1 MGDGRER
8 QLPLVLGKTGL
19 IDSEVDRERVKKLI
33 EDTMT
38 AMEYRATF
46 WLDQKKR
53 MSLKRTSLP
62 ITTPLVYSS
71 FNINNKE
78 TCPMHN
84 YLISSSW
91 KTGFSKPISDQA

>member
-33 EDTMT
+33 EDTTT
-38 AMEYRATF
+38 AMEYQTTF
-46 WLDQKKR
+46 RLDQEKR

-62 ITTPLVYSS
+62 IE
-71 FNINNKE
+71 I
-78 TCPMHN
+78 
-84 YLISSSW
+84 
-91 KTGFSKPISDQA
+91 G

>member
-33 EDTMT
+33 EDTT
-38 AMEYRATF
+38 TTMEYQTTF
-46 WLDQKKR
+46 RLDQEKR

-62 ITTPLVYSS
+62 IE
-71 FNINNKE
+71 I
-78 TCPMHN
+78 
-84 YLISSSW
+84 
-91 KTGFSKPISDQA
+91 G